1 MDLQNIQKLIADNKQ
16 EEAKSELIA
25 FFKESISESDK
36 AAFLV
41 NLASMQMAAENELSR
56 QYIRVLKNALEALK
70 LENTVNNK
78 LLEKIDAE
86 ILRKKI
92 QSS

>member
-1 MDLQNIQKLIADNKQ
+1 
-16 EEAKSELIA
+16 
-25 FFKESISESDK
+25 
-36 AAFLV
+36 
-41 NLASMQMAAENELSR
+41 
-56 QYIRVLKNALEALK
+56 VLKNALEALK